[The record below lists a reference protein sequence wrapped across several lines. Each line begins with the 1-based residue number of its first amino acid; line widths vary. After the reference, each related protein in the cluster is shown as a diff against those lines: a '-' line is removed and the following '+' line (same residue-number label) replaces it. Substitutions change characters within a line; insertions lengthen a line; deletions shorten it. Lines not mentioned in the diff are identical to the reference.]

1 MLLTRQLNS
10 LNVDPMNDKHRQMAI
25 LTVFAMLLVVLGHSD
40 ITDDYKQLWHFR
52 WIYSFHM
59 PLFFFISGF
68 LFSLTNPIERLQT
81 MSYTSFLKKKTVRLL
96 SPFLFFNTVIFLIKA
111 TLVRDPSMM
120 QHPTT
125 LALDSFIHYTL
136 FAPIGFMWFL
146 PALFIVF
153 VLIFPFWKIIRCK
166 LRRGGEFLLLA
177 VVFVLFVIIDVIL
190 VPLDFL
196 QIGSAIHYMPYFI
209 LGMVY
214 CLYEQTVDRYLM
226 KWWKILILVSCIL
239 SVSLLMRDMVAA
251 FCGITFCLCSTLV
264 LADKGGNWVVKFS
277 CYCYPIFLLSYFPQM
292 FVRGPIAYN
301 FPDVNQYLLS
311 ALSFVL
317 GLSVPLGIC
326 VVYESLGKRYALVR
340 HMGILIGL

>member
-1 MLLTRQLNS
+1 
-10 LNVDPMNDKHRQMAI
+10 MAI
-25 LTVFAMLLVVLGHSD
+25 LTVFAMLSVVLGHSD
-40 ITDDYKQLWHFR
+40 ITPDYKQLWYFR

-96 SPFLFFNTVIFLIKA
+96 IPFLFFNTVIFLIKA

-166 LRRGGEFLLLA
+166 LRRGGGIFTSCSGIRSVCHYRCNTCTPGFSANWIGNSLYA
-177 VVFVLFVIIDVIL
+177 VF
-190 VPLDFL
+190 
-196 QIGSAIHYMPYFI
+196 
-209 LGMVY
+209 
-214 CLYEQTVDRYLM
+214 YL
-226 KWWKILILVSCIL
+226 
-239 SVSLLMRDMVAA
+239 RD
-251 FCGITFCLCSTLV
+251 
-264 LADKGGNWVVKFS
+264 
-277 CYCYPIFLLSYFPQM
+277 
-292 FVRGPIAYN
+292 
-301 FPDVNQYLLS
+301 
-311 ALSFVL
+311 
-317 GLSVPLGIC
+317 
-326 VVYESLGKRYALVR
+326 
-340 HMGILIGL
+340 GILPI